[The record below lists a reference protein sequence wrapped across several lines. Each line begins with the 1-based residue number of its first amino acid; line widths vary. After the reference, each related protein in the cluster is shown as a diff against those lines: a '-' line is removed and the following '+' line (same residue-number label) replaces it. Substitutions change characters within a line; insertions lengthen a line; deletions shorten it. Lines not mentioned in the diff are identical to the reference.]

1 VICTHE
7 TTSVSLWRCQRC
19 SLQWPTLDMEPI
31 PEDAAAM
38 ADGTARVRDHKT

>member
-38 ADGTARVRDHKT
+38 ADATARVRDQKT